1 MRPTLV
7 MRSLAGVAVIAIA
20 ALSYWIGVQRL
31 HASRAEAAVPHSGQQ
46 AVAQSGLPDGKG
58 AADARAGH
66 RSDRTAAKPATADAQ
81 AQPATGTD
89 GPTPRARLAALRPP
103 LSPESENDPFTV
115 LSWLPPPPPPP
126 PRRQRPAPEPAP
138 PPSAPALP
146 FVYLGTL
153 NPEAAKPQVF
163 ISSGD
168 RLLIVSPG
176 DVIDG
181 VYRFESIA
189 ATEARFTYL
198 PLNQRQVM
206 SVQGEGN

>member
-7 MRSLAGVAVIAIA
+7 MRSLAGVAVMAVA
-20 ALSYWIGVQRL
+20 ALSYWVGAQRL
-31 HASRAEAAVPHSGQQ
+31 QASRAEAAVPPGGRQ
-46 AVAQSGLPDGKG
+46 AAAPSGLPDGKG

-66 RSDRTAAKPATADAQ
+66 RSDRVAAKPVTADTR
-81 AQPATGTD
+81 AQPAAGTD
-89 GPTPRARLAALRPP
+89 GATPRERLAALRPP

-115 LSWLPPPPPPP
+115 LSWLPPPPSPPAAVA
-126 PRRQRPAPEPAP
+126 PAPEPAP
-138 PPSAPALP
+138 APSAPPLP

-163 ISSGD
+163 ISNGD

-181 VYRFESIA
+181 TYRFDSIA
-189 ATEARFTYL
+189 ATGALFTYL
-198 PLNQRQVM
+198 PLNQRQAM

>member
-1 MRPTLV
+1 

-81 AQPATGTD
+81 AQLATGTD

-126 PRRQRPAPEPAP
+126 AAAAPAPEPAP

-146 FVYLGTL
+146 FVYLGML

>member
-1 MRPTLV
+1 MRPILV

-89 GPTPRARLAALRPP
+89 GPTPGAHLAALRPP

-126 PRRQRPAPEPAP
+126 AAAAPAPEPAP

-146 FVYLGTL
+146 FVYLGML

>member
-1 MRPTLV
+1 

-126 PRRQRPAPEPAP
+126 AAAAPAPEPPP

-146 FVYLGTL
+146 FVYLGML

>member
-115 LSWLPPPPPPP
+115 LSWLPPP
-126 PRRQRPAPEPAP
+126 
-138 PPSAPALP
+138 
-146 FVYLGTL
+146 
-153 NPEAAKPQVF
+153 
-163 ISSGD
+163 D
-168 RLLIVSPG
+168 
-176 DVIDG
+176 
-181 VYRFESIA
+181 
-189 ATEARFTYL
+189 
-198 PLNQRQVM
+198 
-206 SVQGEGN
+206 

>member
-126 PRRQRPAPEPAP
+126 AAAAPAPEPAP

-146 FVYLGTL
+146 FVYLGML

>member
-31 HASRAEAAVPHSGQQ
+31 HASRAEAAMPHSGQQ

-89 GPTPRARLAALRPP
+89 GPTPRAHLAALRPP

-126 PRRQRPAPEPAP
+126 AAAAPAPEPAS

-146 FVYLGTL
+146 FVYLGML